1 MNKTI
6 QKILVLLCAAA
17 LALAL
22 GACSRQE
29 NTVVSAVDA
38 AAAMLLKTY
47 PEPVYGPVGGE
58 WVAFGL
64 ARRGGEAPEGWLA
77 AYYEQV
83 EAHVIACGGV
93 LNERKY
99 TEYSRVILALTA
111 IGKDPSDV
119 GGFNLLV
126 PLADFD
132 QTVYQ
137 GLNGPIYAL
146 LALDSGNYEI
156 PVNAAGGT
164 QATREAY
171 IAFILDR
178 ELPGGGWTL
187 NGDEADIDLTA
198 IALQALAKYRDQE
211 AVSGAID
218 RAVSVLSS
226 RQNVQG
232 GYTAYDTESSESI
245 AQVIVALTELGIPV
259 SDARFVKNGTTLTQR
274 LLDFRTA
281 DKGFAHVLGGQTDA
295 VATQQAFYAL
305 VAAQRAEQGLPTL
318 FSMA

>member
-1 MNKTI
+1 MNKTV
-6 QKILVLLCAAA
+6 QRILSLLCAAV
-17 LALAL
+17 LAISL
-22 GACSRQE
+22 GACTE
-29 NTVVSAVDA
+29 DTVASAVDTT
-38 AAAMLLKTY
+38 AAMLLKTY

-64 ARRGGEAPEGWLA
+64 ARRGEEVPEAWLA

-83 EAHVIACGGV
+83 KTHVTECGGV

-218 RAVSVLSS
+218 RAVGVLSS
-226 RQNVQG
+226 RQNDHG
-232 GYTAYDTESSESI
+232 GYTAYETESSESI
-245 AQVIVALTELGIPV
+245 AQVIVALTEIGIPI
-259 SDARFVKNGTTLTQR
+259 SDERFVKNGTTLTQR